1 SSDCALLGTGRA
13 LRRLFTAAKRR
24 DRTGPR
30 RLRAFRLSKSFR
42 LSHERDEVYPLAL
55 VGHGDELVPVP
66 TPLYGRGDPVE
77 RPADESQSLIAVPSE
92 WTLAAAAR
100 TGTGPSLGTLAVL
113 VEPERRHGSAIIAA
127 DAIGMLSRLC
137 GRVSPS
143 PALVTQNVA
152 RATGSAGAPKNARL
166 LESKERSAGQLGRDP
181 ADPRDISR
189 AHPATG
195 GGKPERLL
203 LYRCEANST
212 RQHGL
217 DEPLPTELGKHDI
230 RRGHPPVTTPHHG
243 TPNHGLELSHI
254 A

>member
-1 SSDCALLGTGRA
+1 MFRPSSMALRLSFSASSRRTFKVKRSLTCPGTGEGFARRATASLAATSRARTPDGLRFGEAARGSSGCALLGADRA

-77 RPADESQSLIAVPSE
+77 RPADESQSLIAVPSD
-92 WTLAAAAR
+92 WILAAAAR

-113 VEPERRHGSAIIAA
+113 VEPDRRHGSAIIAA

-137 GRVSPS
+137 GRVP
-143 PALVTQNVA
+143 
-152 RATGSAGAPKNARL
+152 
-166 LESKERSAGQLGRDP
+166 
-181 ADPRDISR
+181 
-189 AHPATG
+189 
-195 GGKPERLL
+195 
-203 LYRCEANST
+203 
-212 RQHGL
+212 
-217 DEPLPTELGKHDI
+217 PLPTW
-230 RRGHPPVTTPHHG
+230 
-243 TPNHGLELSHI
+243 
-254 A
+254 